1 VKQRSA
7 IRDWAELTAARTILG
22 ILAKLP
28 PKTSLATSLQMAKA
42 FDKLAPRLRKTAREN
57 LLRAE
62 YATPEPIIDGIFV
75 SLGRLLHSFAR
86 FPRITKENVRDWI
99 DYEGFEHYLEAK
111 RRGKG
116 VLFAT
121 GHLGN
126 WELSAYAHALL
137 TEPMHIVV
145 RPLDN
150 TKLDRFVAHRRTLSG
165 NNVIEKK
172 DFARG
177 LMRALKANQA
187 VGILVDQ
194 NALENEGI
202 FVDFFG
208 TPACTSPV
216 FAKIAARS
224 GAAVLPGFAIWRNS
238 RFVLKFYAP
247 LELTGDEMQDTQII
261 QGAVERAIREY
272 PDQWLWIHRRWKTRP
287 SQT

>member
-1 VKQRSA
+1 MKVRSRL
-7 IRDWAELTAARTILG
+7 RDGLECWVVRATLG
-22 ILAKLP
+22 ALSALP
-28 PKTSLATSLQMAKA
+28 RRQSLAVAMSIAKV
-42 FDKLAPRLRKTAREN
+42 FDWVAPRLRQAGREN
-57 LLRAE
+57 LLRAG
-62 YATPEPIIDGIFV
+62 YSSPEPLIDGVFV
-75 SLGRLLHSFAR
+75 SLGRLLHSFAHL
-86 FPRITKENVRDWI
+86 PSINQGNVREWI
-99 DYEGFEHYLEAK
+99 DYEGFEHYEEAK
-111 RRGKG
+111 RRGRG
-116 VLFAT
+116 ILFAT

-137 TEPMHIVV
+137 TEPMQIVV

-150 TKLDRFVAHRRTLSG
+150 GQLDRFVAARRALSG
-165 NNVIEKK
+165 NGVIEKK

-177 LMRALKANQA
+177 LLRALRANEA

-194 NALENEGI
+194 NALLNEGI

-224 GAAVLPGFAIWRNS
+224 GAAVLPGFAVWRGD

-247 LELTGDEMQDTQII
+247 LELSGDERADTQLI
-261 QGAVERAIREY
+261 QHAVERAIREF

-287 SQT
+287 

>member
-1 VKQRSA
+1 MKQRSSF
-7 IRDWAELTAARTILG
+7 RNWAECLVARAVVGT
-22 ILAKLP
+22 LASLP
-28 PKTSLATSLQMAKA
+28 RDASLRLALRIARLLDRA
-42 FDKLAPRLRKTAREN
+42 APRLRRAGREN
-57 LLRAE
+57 LLRAG
-62 YATPEPIIDGIFV
+62 YANADELIDGNFV
-75 SLGRLLHSFAR
+75 SLGRLLHSFAHL
-86 FPRITKENVRDWI
+86 PSLHQGNIGEWI
-99 DYEGFEHYLEAK
+99 RYEGFEHYEEAK

-137 TEPMHIVV
+137 TEPMSFVV

-150 TKLDRFVAHRRTLSG
+150 PLLDAFVAKRRAGSG
-165 NNVIEKK
+165 NRVIEKK

-177 LMRALKANQA
+177 LIRALRANEA

-194 NALENEGI
+194 NAMANEGI

-224 GAAVLPGFAIWRNS
+224 GATVLPGFAVWRQEG
-238 RFVLKFYAP
+238 FVLKFYAP
-247 LELTGDEMQDTQII
+247 VPMTGDEVADTQAV
-261 QGAVERAIREY
+261 QAAVERAVREY
-272 PDQWLWIHRRWKTRP
+272 PSQWLWIHRRWKTRP
-287 SQT
+287 

>member
-1 VKQRSA
+1 MVGVKQRSGL
-7 IRDWAELTAARTILG
+7 RNWGECLLARVALG
-22 ILAKLP
+22 VLACLP
-28 PKTSLATSLQMAKA
+28 LSTSLALAIQIAKL
-42 FDKLAPRLRKTAREN
+42 FDQVAPRLRRVAREN
-57 LLRAE
+57 LLRAG
-62 YATPEPIIDGIFV
+62 YRTPEPIIDGVFV
-75 SLGRLLHSFAR
+75 SLGRLLHSFAH
-86 FPRITKENVRDWI
+86 FPSITADNVRDWI
-99 DYEGFEHYLEAK
+99 GYEGFEHYVEAK

-137 TEPMHIVV
+137 TEPMRIVV

-150 TKLDRFVAHRRTLSG
+150 PLLDRFVATRRALSG
-165 NNVIEKK
+165 NGVIEKK

-177 LMRALKANQA
+177 LLRALRANEA

-194 NALENEGI
+194 NAMANEGI

-224 GAAVLPGFAIWRNS
+224 GAAVLPGFAVWRDG

-247 LELTGDEMQDTQII
+247 LELTGDEPLDTQLI
-261 QGAVERAIREY
+261 QRAVEIAIREF
-272 PDQWLWIHRRWKTRP
+272 PDQWLWIHRRWKTQP
-287 SQT
+287 

>member
-1 VKQRSA
+1 MKVRSPL
-7 IRDWAELTAARTILG
+7 RDWSECLLVRATLG
-22 ILAKLP
+22 VLGALP
-28 PKTSLATSLQMAKA
+28 RRRSLALALQIAKV
-42 FDKLAPRLRKTAREN
+42 FDWVAPRLRRAAREN
-57 LLRAE
+57 LLRAG
-62 YATPEPIIDGIFV
+62 YSAPEPIIDGVFV
-75 SLGRLLHSFAR
+75 SLGRLLHSFAYLPSIDR
-86 FPRITKENVRDWI
+86 GNVREWI
-99 DYEGFEHYLEAK
+99 GYEGFEHYEEAK

-137 TEPMHIVV
+137 TEPMQIVV

-150 TKLDRFVAHRRTLSG
+150 AQLDRFVAARRALSG
-165 NNVIEKK
+165 NGVIEKK

-177 LMRALKANQA
+177 LLRALRANEA

-194 NALENEGI
+194 NALLNEGI
-202 FVDFFG
+202 FVNFFG

-224 GAAVLPGFAIWRNS
+224 GATVLPGFAVWRGD

-247 LELTGDEMQDTQII
+247 LELTGDERADTQLI
-261 QGAVERAIREY
+261 QHAVERAIREF

-287 SQT
+287 

>member
-1 VKQRSA
+1 MARATLGTLAALPDAASQRASYWVA
-7 IRDWAELTAARTILG
+7 CALDRV
-22 ILAKLP
+22 
-28 PKTSLATSLQMAKA
+28 
-42 FDKLAPRLRKTAREN
+42 APRLRRVAREN
-57 LLRAE
+57 LVRAG
-62 YATPEPIIDGIFV
+62 YANPEPIIDGVYV
-75 SLGRLLHSFAR
+75 SLGRLLHSFAH
-86 FPRITKENVRDWI
+86 FPSITRANVRDWI
-99 DYEGFEHYLEAK
+99 DYEGFEHYVEAK

-150 TKLDRFVAHRRTLSG
+150 ARLDAFVAQRRALTG
-165 NNVIEKK
+165 NGVIEKK

-177 LMRALKANQA
+177 LLRALKANEA

-202 FVDFFG
+202 FVNFFG
-208 TPACTSPV
+208 RPACTSPV

-224 GAAVLPGFAIWRNS
+224 GATVLPGFAVWRDG
-238 RFVLKFYAP
+238 RFVLKFYPP
-247 LELTGDEMQDTQII
+247 LELTGEETQDTQQI
-261 QGAVERAIREY
+261 QTAVEQAVREY
-272 PDQWLWIHRRWKTRP
+272 PDQWLWIHRRWKTQP
-287 SQT
+287 

>member
-1 VKQRSA
+1 MKVRSTLRDGLECWVVRATLGVLSALPQR
-7 IRDWAELTAARTILG
+7 
-22 ILAKLP
+22 P
-28 PKTSLATSLQMAKA
+28 SLAVALKIAKV
-42 FDKLAPRLRKTAREN
+42 FDWVAPRLRQAGREN
-57 LLRAE
+57 LLRAG
-62 YATPEPIIDGIFV
+62 YSSPEPIIDGVFV
-75 SLGRLLHSFAR
+75 SLGRLLHSFAHLPSINR
-86 FPRITKENVRDWI
+86 SNVREWI
-99 DYEGFEHYLEAK
+99 DYEGFEHYEEAK

-137 TEPMHIVV
+137 TEPMQIVV

-150 TKLDRFVAHRRTLSG
+150 AQLDRFVAARRALSG
-165 NNVIEKK
+165 NGVIEKK

-177 LMRALKANQA
+177 LLRALRANEA

-194 NALENEGI
+194 NALLNEGI
-202 FVDFFG
+202 FVNFFG

-224 GAAVLPGFAIWRNS
+224 GATVLPGFAVWRGD

-247 LELTGDEMQDTQII
+247 LELTGDERADTQLI
-261 QGAVERAIREY
+261 QHAVERAIREF

-287 SQT
+287 

>member
-1 VKQRSA
+1 M
-7 IRDWAELTAARTILG
+7 ARAVVGLIASLPQKAS
-22 ILAKLP
+22 LNLALRVAKL
-28 PKTSLATSLQMAKA
+28 LDQA
-42 FDKLAPRLRKTAREN
+42 APRLRRAGREN
-57 LLRAE
+57 LERAG
-62 YATPEPIIDGIFV
+62 YAQPDAIIDGNFV
-75 SLGRLLHSFAR
+75 SLGRLLHSFAHL
-86 FPRITKENVRDWI
+86 PSIHQSNVRDWI
-99 DYEGFEHYLEAK
+99 DYEGFEHYQEAK

-137 TEPMHIVV
+137 TEPMSFVV

-150 TKLDRFVAHRRTLSG
+150 PLLDAFVAHRRAGSG
-165 NNVIEKK
+165 NRVIEKK

-177 LMRALKANQA
+177 LMRALKANEA

-194 NALENEGI
+194 NALSSEGI

-208 TPACTSPV
+208 YPACTSPV

-224 GAAVLPGFAIWRNS
+224 GAAVLPGFAVWRDG

-247 LELTGDEMQDTQII
+247 LELTGDEVTDTQRI
-261 QGAVERAIREY
+261 QQAVETAVREY

-287 SQT
+287 SQD

>member
-1 VKQRSA
+1 M
-7 IRDWAELTAARTILG
+7 ARATLG
-22 ILAKLP
+22 VLASLP
-28 PKTSLATSLQMAKA
+28 RRPSLALALNLARA
-42 FDKLAPRLRKTAREN
+42 FDTVAPRLRRAAREN
-57 LLRAE
+57 LLRAG
-62 YATPEPIIDGIFV
+62 YTQPEPIIDGVFV
-75 SLGRLLHSFAR
+75 SLGRLLHSFANL
-86 FPRITKENVRDWI
+86 PSINKGNVREWI
-99 DYEGFEHYLEAK
+99 DYEGFEHYEEAK

-137 TEPMHIVV
+137 TEPMRIVV

-150 TKLDRFVAHRRTLSG
+150 TRLDRFVAARRALSG
-165 NNVIEKK
+165 NGVIEKK

-177 LMRALKANQA
+177 LLRALRANEP

-194 NALENEGI
+194 NALLNEGI

-224 GAAVLPGFAIWRNS
+224 GAAVLPGFAVWRGD

-247 LELTGDEMQDTQII
+247 LELTGEEGADTQLI
-261 QGAVERAIREY
+261 QQAVERAIREF

-287 SQT
+287 

>member
-1 VKQRSA
+1 MKVRSP
-7 IRDWAELTAARTILG
+7 IRDWSECLLVRATLG
-22 ILAKLP
+22 VLGALP
-28 PKTSLATSLQMAKA
+28 RRRSLALALQIAKV
-42 FDKLAPRLRKTAREN
+42 FDWVAPRLRRAAREN
-57 LLRAE
+57 LLRAG
-62 YATPEPIIDGIFV
+62 YSAPEPIIDGVFV
-75 SLGRLLHSFAR
+75 SLGRLLHSFAYLPSIDR
-86 FPRITKENVRDWI
+86 GNVREWI
-99 DYEGFEHYLEAK
+99 GYEGFEHYEEAK

-137 TEPMHIVV
+137 TEPMQIVV

-150 TKLDRFVAHRRTLSG
+150 TQLDRFVAARRALSG
-165 NNVIEKK
+165 NGVIEKK

-177 LMRALKANQA
+177 LLRALRANEA

-194 NALENEGI
+194 NALLNEGI

-216 FAKIAARS
+216 FAKVAARS
-224 GAAVLPGFAIWRNS
+224 GAAVLPGFAVWRGD

-247 LELTGDEMQDTQII
+247 LELTDDEFADTQLI
-261 QGAVERAIREY
+261 QQAVERAIREF

-287 SQT
+287 